1 MRLSLPPVNSPKS
14 ASFDILLR
22 NINEPTDN
30 GEQMSGIGFLN
41 KYTNHLID
49 WNRVGNLLFTTHR
62 YTPQELLERGFIIS
76 STAALGL
83 LKWNQSSDGD
93 ALAFCY
99 GATLGFL
106 MSHMLVISPLIYKRL
121 EAKRGCDILI
131 DKINLI
137 LISRDEE
144 LRLLVTLVVD
154 GIMQQ
159 SHSKS
164 PSAVWGR
171 RKRILATLCDW
182 ITDQSISL
190 STLKQALGSSNAIE
204 CLDDNRRPISE
215 RGLIL

>member
-1 MRLSLPPVNSPKS
+1 
-14 ASFDILLR
+14 
-22 NINEPTDN
+22 
-30 GEQMSGIGFLN
+30 MSGIGFLN
-41 KYTNHLID
+41 KYTNHLVD

-83 LKWNQSSDGD
+83 LKWNQSSDVG
-93 ALAFCY
+93 AFAFCY

-106 MSHMLVISPLIYKRL
+106 ISHLVVISPLIYKRL

-131 DKINLI
+131 DRINLI
-137 LISRDEE
+137 LISKDEA
-144 LRLLVTLVVD
+144 LRLLVTGVVD
-154 GIMQQ
+154 DIMQQ

-171 RKRILATLCDW
+171 RKRILATLFDW
-182 ITDQSISL
+182 ITDQNMSL
-190 STLKQALGSSNAIE
+190 STLKEALGSSNAID

-215 RGLIL
+215 RQLIL